1 MGGEGIAG
9 EKWCWIELI
18 GFDRDSPD
26 YAVGEFLKK
35 FGGAPAGVSLL
46 FADIGFVLGH
56 RSNGEYAFRPCDC
69 VYGKK
74 NRNEERERQAWTSR
88 DLAELIAQLQARG
101 IKVYLSFFNFA
112 KDNIAGEIDL
122 LPLRERDRFGNYR
135 DSIFVLKHTADGKA
149 FSRTL
154 FPKLRQVVRDFGF
167 DGVQIA
173 DGISS
178 ARYSVE
184 AGDFSDDIV
193 GRFFAAEGITGLPV
207 RCDGSEEYGVRREK
221 ILSRYRLSWT
231 KFLMGLWKEYYADM
245 HRELAGVPLLINSFW
260 TRDPFEAM
268 YRYGID
274 YRDCIQ
280 KGDRLMIEEVS
291 ATRRILADE
300 DQGNFYLSLAE
311 RDFFH
316 YEFYL
321 MQMSIKCCLPQN
333 RQLTLTP
340 IKDTTEQWDI
350 LRHAPMELAR
360 AIYRR
365 NNGFVSRNGKLV
377 RYSDGPLYC
386 LSDGVPEENWRYLEG
401 LERMRLD
408 TPDAAEGMT
417 LLWSDTRLDREFE
430 EYGST
435 RNYTATAI
443 HNALISAGLSVS
455 AMARADELEGLKTP
469 LLIANPGFLSES
481 ERDAVRRCGAPV
493 MTVGFGELG
502 GEAVWTAE
510 IGDFSC
516 RLYGGKPPEEDWEK
530 PLRSVLAEFDFSPCE
545 QSAFDAELG
554 IWTYP
559 LRYRRLPKDFFS
571 ALSLFANRYFGFPHT
586 DCPKKR
592 CKVTGFRR
600 GEKLFLILSN
610 DDYFYI
616 IPEVKLGRKI
626 RSAKS
631 LVKYDG
637 YEILYDGCTF
647 RDRIPPRGMDL
658 VEIIFDS

>member
-1 MGGEGIAG
+1 MGTETKSG

-18 GFDRDSPD
+18 GFDKDSPD
-26 YAVGEFLKK
+26 YAVEEFLKK
-35 FGGAPAGVSLL
+35 FGGTPAGISLL

-56 RSNGEYAFRPCDC
+56 PGRAEYALRPCDC

-74 NRNEERERQAWTSR
+74 DRNEERERQAWTSR
-88 DLAELIAQLQARG
+88 ELAGLIAQLQARG
-101 IKVYLSFFNFA
+101 VKVYLSFFNFA
-112 KDNIAGEIDL
+112 KDNTAGEIDL

-135 DSIFVLKHTADGKA
+135 DSVYMLKRTADGA
-149 FSRTL
+149 PFSHTL
-154 FPKLRQVVRDFGF
+154 FPKLRQVVQDFHF

-173 DGISS
+173 DGVSS

-184 AGDFSDDIV
+184 AGDYSDDIV
-193 GRFFAAEGITGLPV
+193 GRFLEAEGISGLSA
-207 RCDGSEEYGVRREK
+207 RCDGTEAYRTRRES
-221 ILSRYRLSWT
+221 ILADYRLPWT
-231 KFLMGLWKEYYADM
+231 KFLMRLWKDFYADM
-245 HRELAGVPLLINSFW
+245 HRELAGIPLLINSFW

-291 ATRRILADE
+291 ASRRILADE
-300 DQGNFYLSLAE
+300 DQGDFYLSLAE
-311 RDFFH
+311 RDFYH

-321 MQMSIKCCLPQN
+321 MQMSLKCCLPETG
-333 RQLTLTP
+333 QLALTP

-350 LRHAPMELAR
+350 IRHAPMELTR

-365 NNGFVSRNGKLV
+365 NNGFVMREGKLI

-386 LSDGVPEENWRYLEG
+386 LSDGVPEDSWRYLEG

-408 TPDAAEGMT
+408 MPDTAAGIT
-417 LLWSDTRLDREFE
+417 LLWSDVRLDREFE
-430 EYGST
+430 EYGNT
-435 RNYTATAI
+435 REYTATAI
-443 HNALISAGLSVS
+443 HNELISSGLTVS
-455 AMARADELEGLKTP
+455 AMVRSDELKGLKTP
-469 LLIANPGFLSES
+469 LLVANPGLLSES
-481 ERDAVRRCGAPV
+481 EREAVQRCGAPIL
-493 MTVGFGELG
+493 TVGFGDLG
-502 GEAVWTAE
+502 GEPVWAAE

-516 RLYGGKPPEEDWEK
+516 RLYGGNAPEAEQTEE
-530 PLRSVLAEFDFSPCE
+530 LRRVIAESDFLPCE
-545 QSAFDAELG
+545 QSSFDAELG

-559 LRYRRLPKDFFS
+559 LRYRRLPKELFT

-586 DCPKKR
+586 DCPQKR

-600 GEKLFLILSN
+600 GEKLYLILSN

-616 IPEVKLGRKI
+616 IPEVKLARKI

-637 YEILYDGCTF
+637 YEILFDDCAF
-647 RDRIPPRGMDL
+647 RDRIPPRGMDI
-658 VEIIFDS
+658 VEIELDS